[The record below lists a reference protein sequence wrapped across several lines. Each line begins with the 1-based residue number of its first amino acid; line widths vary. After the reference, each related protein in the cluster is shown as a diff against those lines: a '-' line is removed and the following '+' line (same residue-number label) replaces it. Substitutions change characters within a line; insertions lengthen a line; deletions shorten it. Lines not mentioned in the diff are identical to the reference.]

1 MSIIIENIHK
11 SFGEAHV
18 LKGIDFTFKH
28 REMNMIL
35 GGSGGGKTVLLKTMV
50 GLLPPD
56 KGRVLYD
63 GQDFWALDVRAQRAL
78 RTQIGMLFQGSALF
92 DSMTVEENVAFPM
105 QMLTN
110 AHKGEI
116 ADRVSYC
123 LERVNLP
130 GKHKL
135 FPSELSGGMKKR
147 VGIARAIVLQPRY
160 LFCDEPNSGLDPQ
173 TAKVIDELL
182 VELTYEHEMTTIII
196 SHDIN
201 SVLNI
206 ADHILFLYQGKKE
219 WEGSRQQL
227 RETDNIPLK
236 TFLRTSGLIT

>member
-1 MSIIIENIHK
+1 MSIVVENIHK
-11 SFGEAHV
+11 TFGTNHV
-18 LKGIDFTFKH
+18 LRGIDFEFKH
-28 REMNMIL
+28 HEVNMIL

-50 GLLPPD
+50 GLLRPD
-56 KGRVLYD
+56 QGRVLYD
-63 GQDFWALDVRAQRAL
+63 GQDFWALDVRAQRVL

-92 DSMTVEENVAFPM
+92 DSMTVGENVAFPL

-110 AHKGEI
+110 TPKGEI
-116 ADRVSYC
+116 ADRVAYC

-130 GKHKL
+130 GKGHL

-147 VGIARAIVLQPRY
+147 VGIARAIALQPKY

-173 TAKVIDELL
+173 TAKVIDDLL
-182 VELTYEHEMTTIII
+182 VEITYAYNITTIII

-206 ADHILFLYQGKKE
+206 ADHILFLYQGQKT

-227 RETDNIPLK
+227 KQTDNIPLQN
-236 TFLRTSGLIT
+236 FLRTSGLLQ